1 MPIGNRFKDA
11 LVELRAEAEEA
22 RLARPEGVLMYDLI
36 DVTNHR
42 VIARHESYKAL
53 AALHYIQFANVDATI
68 IGEGLNRGW
77 AQFDANALLDILEA
91 IKGRPLGPHCYPY
104 NEVINHVRAEVE
116 KATWLIC
123 PFEPN
128 ALIRQACLIA
138 PDDAKP
144 RKFNPDG
151 EESIVV
157 KKWTMEPQTKRP
169 RRESAYAT
177 GFLNQGHGEGILEEE
192 PQSLPTRPDKPTRA
206 QHAPKP
212 AKEPRAMRSAEEI
225 SAGRPAAQ
233 SKTGMVWIIADR
245 VRAEHKKA
253 AGKELRNLVISACL
267 AEGVNKG
274 TASVQFG
281 KWKAANG
288 L

>member
-1 MPIGNRFKDA
+1 MRIGTYFKNA
-11 LVELRAEAEEA
+11 LEELRAEAAQA
-22 RLARPEGVLMYDLI
+22 RLERPEGVLMYDLI

-42 VIARHESYKAL
+42 VIARHASYRAL

-68 IGEGLNRGW
+68 IGEGLNRSW
-77 AQFDANALLDILEA
+77 AQFDASALLDILEGV
-91 IKGRPLGPHCYPY
+91 KGKPLGPHCYPY
-104 NEVINHVRAEVE
+104 NELLTYVREQVE
-116 KATWLIC
+116 FANWLIC
-123 PFEPN
+123 PFDAN
-128 ALIRQACLIA
+128 ALVRQACKLD

-151 EESIVV
+151 EDSIVV
-157 KKWTMEPQTKRP
+157 KQWTMAPQIKRP

-177 GFLNQGHGEGILEEE
+177 GFLNQGVGEGLEEE
-192 PQSLPTRPDKPTRA
+192 PAPVVAAKTDKPRRE
-206 QHAPKP
+206 PKP
-212 AKEPRAMRSAEEI
+212 AKEPRAPRAPKG
-225 SAGRPAAQ
+225 ADGRPDPS
-233 SKTGMVWIIADR
+233 SKTGMVWVIADR
-245 VRAEHKKA
+245 IHAEHKKA
-253 AGKELRNLVISACL
+253 TGKELRNLIVSACL

>member
-1 MPIGNRFKDA
+1 
-11 LVELRAEAEEA
+11 
-22 RLARPEGVLMYDLI
+22 MYDLI

-42 VIARHESYKAL
+42 VIARHESYRAL

-77 AQFDANALLDILEA
+77 AQFDANALLDILESVSG
-91 IKGRPLGPHCYPY
+91 KPLGPHCYPY
-104 NEVINHVRAEVE
+104 NEVIEHVRAQVE
-116 KATWLIC
+116 SANWLRC
-123 PFEPN
+123 PFDGD
-128 ALIRQACLIA
+128 ALVRQACLIE
-138 PDDAKP
+138 PDDSKP

-157 KKWTMEPQTKRP
+157 KKWTMDPQTKRP

-177 GFLNQGHGEGILEEE
+177 GFMNQDPGWSELKDE
-192 PQSLPTRPDKPTRA
+192 PEAQPVTTKPDKPARA
-206 QHAPKP
+206 QRAPKP
-212 AKEPRAMRSAEEI
+212 AKEPRAVRSAEEI

-233 SKTGMVWIIADR
+233 SKTGAVWAIADR
-245 VRAEHKKA
+245 VRAANKKA
-253 AGKELRNLVISACL
+253 TAKDLRNLVVQACL

-281 KWKAANG
+281 KWKKANG
-288 L
+288 I